1 MRGKLVNYRNPVAPT
16 SRNTSQMNLAT
27 YQAFAMQQRALL
39 HHALTYESLMQSAV
53 VTQAR
58 YNECLKS
65 RSVEQI
71 LSQICL
77 QQCTFSI
84 NYSFI
89 SFFNA
94 EQYVEYFHL
103 TSPLSFCS
111 MSLLYQSYRKIC
123 FVHQFTSRI

>member
-58 YNECLKS
+58 YNELLEK
-65 RSVEQI
+65 SVEHNSFSN
-71 LSQICL
+71 LSATMHI
-77 QQCTFSI
+77 
-84 NYSFI
+84 
-89 SFFNA
+89 FNK
-94 EQYVEYFHL
+94 L
-103 TSPLSFCS
+103 
-111 MSLLYQSYRKIC
+111 
-123 FVHQFTSRI
+123 

>member
-58 YNECLKS
+58 YNELFEKS
-65 RSVEQI
+65 LCGTNSFSN
-71 LSQICL
+71 LSATMHI
-77 QQCTFSI
+77 
-84 NYSFI
+84 
-89 SFFNA
+89 FNK
-94 EQYVEYFHL
+94 L
-103 TSPLSFCS
+103 
-111 MSLLYQSYRKIC
+111 
-123 FVHQFTSRI
+123 